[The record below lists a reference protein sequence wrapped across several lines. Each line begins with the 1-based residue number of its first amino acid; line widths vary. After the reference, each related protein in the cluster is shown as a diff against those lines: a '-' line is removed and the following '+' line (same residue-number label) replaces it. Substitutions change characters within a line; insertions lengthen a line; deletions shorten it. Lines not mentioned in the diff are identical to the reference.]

1 MNNVVQYASN
11 GFGGTRTSSVLDAIA
26 VLVME
31 TIQMMITTTTMMK
44 INTMMM
50 ITTTTMMKINM
61 MMMRKTICLA

>member
-50 ITTTTMMKINM
+50 ITT
-61 MMMRKTICLA
+61 ICLA